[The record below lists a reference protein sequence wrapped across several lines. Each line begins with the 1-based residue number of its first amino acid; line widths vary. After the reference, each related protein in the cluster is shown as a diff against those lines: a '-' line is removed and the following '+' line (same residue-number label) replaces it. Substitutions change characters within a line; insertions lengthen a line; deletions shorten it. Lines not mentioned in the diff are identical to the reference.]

1 MNIAAIPVKNK
12 LEWTAPLVE
21 HLLLHDD
28 LDQVW
33 VFDNGSRDRTRE
45 WLVHRSSFDG
55 RLKPMDAEG
64 MKIYEMWNYMI
75 TLAGAYPSA
84 NLAILNNDIRLP
96 PYAIRD
102 MSLLMRKDEYQI
114 AAVDPARTGLY
125 TYSIGWWAPDR
136 ALPEPIEPYCEEQ
149 PLGFRI
155 GWAFI
160 VAAEFWK
167 GQPYA
172 VHPDFEIYYGDDDLY
187 RRAMERGGRACVVRG
202 IGSDHAENQ
211 SGWER
216 NLETWNK
223 DKELY
228 DRIWRVVDV

>member
-33 VFDNGSRDRTRE
+33 VFDNGSKDKTKQWVENR
-45 WLVHRSSFDG
+45 RSIDS
-55 RLKPMDAEG
+55 RLKITNAPG
-64 MKIYEMWNYMI
+64 LSIYDMWNHMVDMANI
-75 TLAGAYPSA
+75 YPSA

-102 MSLLMRKDEYQI
+102 MALLMRKEGFQI

-125 TYSIGWWAPDR
+125 SFSIGWWDPSR
-136 ALPEPIEPYCEEQ
+136 ALPEPITPYCEEQ
-149 PLGFRI
+149 PLGFRV
-155 GWAFI
+155 GWAF
-160 VAAEFWK
+160 VLAAEFWK
-167 GQPYA
+167 GQSYA
-172 VHPDFEIYYGDDDLY
+172 VHPDLKIYYGDDDLY
-187 RRAMERGGRACVVRG
+187 RRAMERGGRACVIRG

-216 NLETWNK
+216 NPENWNR
-223 DKELY
+223 DKEIYERL
-228 DRIWRVVDV
+228 WS

>member
-33 VFDNGSRDRTRE
+33 IFDNGSKDQTKQWVENRQKID
-45 WLVHRSSFDG
+45 S
-55 RLKPMDAEG
+55 RLKITSSP
-64 MKIYEMWNYMI
+64 KLSIYEMWNHMI
-75 TLAGAYPSA
+75 DMANIYPKS

-102 MSLLMRKDEYQI
+102 MSLLMRKEGFQI
-114 AAVDPARTGLY
+114 ASVDPTRTGLY
-125 TYSIGWWAPDR
+125 SYSIGWWAPER
-136 ALPEPIEPYCEEQ
+136 VLPEPIEPYCEEQ
-149 PLGFRI
+149 PLGFRV
-155 GWAFI
+155 GWAF
-160 VAAEFWK
+160 VLAAEFWR
-167 GQPYA
+167 GQPFA
-172 VHPDFEIYYGDDDLY
+172 IHPDLKIYYGDDDLY
-187 RRAMERGGRACVVRG
+187 RRAMSRGGRVCVVRG

-216 NLETWNK
+216 NPETWGADQSTYERLWK
-223 DKELY
+223 
-228 DRIWRVVDV
+228 

>member
-1 MNIAAIPVKNK
+1 MNIAAIPVKDK

-33 VFDNGSRDRTRE
+33 IFDNGSKDRTRE
-45 WLVHRSSFDG
+45 WVIARSNMDG
-55 RLKPMDAEG
+55 RLKLVNAFG
-64 MKIYEMWNYMI
+64 LRLYEMWNQMVA
-75 TLAGAYPSA
+75 LGAVHKSA

-102 MSLLMRKDEYQI
+102 MSLLMRKEGYQI

-155 GWAFI
+155 GWAFVI
-160 VAAEFWK
+160 AAEFWED
-167 GQPYA
+167 QPYA
-172 VHPDFEIYYGDDDLY
+172 VHPSLDVYYGDDDLY

-216 NLETWNK
+216 NPDVWEK
-223 DKELY
+223 DKQSYSRL
-228 DRIWRVVDV
+228 WQ